1 MRPAVPE
8 EDMRVLNRFLL
19 GAALLLGAT
28 HAGATPLNLV
38 LPALPDILSQFVDVK
53 YTAATGA
60 FSASGV
66 ALQIGVDATTTFN
79 ILNGTF
85 NIGITTDGTTTS
97 GVGGDD
103 LSIVGGLDLNNDGV
117 ADVAGTLLTGEISQ
131 FGSSST
137 GPGVFEFLFDVTGG
151 LLTTGSNPP
160 FAQPQA
166 GVILGADGNST
177 YTGSFASDFSNLIGG
192 QAGSGT
198 GSADTAPVPEPTT
211 LLLLGSGIAGLAGF
225 GRRERR

>member
-1 MRPAVPE
+1 
-8 EDMRVLNRFLL
+8 
-19 GAALLLGAT
+19 
-28 HAGATPLNLV
+28 V
-38 LPALPDILSQFVDVK
+38 LPALPDLLSQFVDVN

-66 ALQIGVDATTTFN
+66 ALQVSVTPTTTFN

-97 GVGGDD
+97 GIGGDD
-103 LSIVGGLDLNNDGV
+103 LSIVGGVDVNDDGV
-117 ADVAGTLLTGEISQ
+117 ADATGTLLTGEISQ
-131 FGSSST
+131 FGSSTT
-137 GPGVFEFLFDVTGG
+137 GPGVFEFVFDVTGG
-151 LLTTGSNPP
+151 ILTGGSFPV
-160 FAQPQA
+160 FTQSQA

-177 YTGSFASDFSNLIGG
+177 YTGSFASDFGNLIGG
-192 QAGSGT
+192 QAGTGT

-211 LLLLGSGIAGLAGF
+211 LLLLGSGIAGIVGF